1 MSVHYSLK
9 KAFLQEFFKDISNKK
24 GNFRQIEGKSVQLLK
39 AYEGGTIGKEN
50 RRKSQAQRGKGRNFP
65 AC

>member
-24 GNFRQIEGKSVQLLK
+24 GNFRQIEGKSVQITK
-39 AYEGGTIGKEN
+39 SVWGWNN
-50 RRKSQAQRGKGRNFP
+50 RKRE
-65 AC
+65 

>member
-24 GNFRQIEGKSVQLLK
+24 GNFKRFEG
-39 AYEGGTIGKEN
+39 EN
-50 RRKSQAQRGKGRNFP
+50 RPNHQNYFRRNECVLRKKEKREKSQAQR
-65 AC
+65 